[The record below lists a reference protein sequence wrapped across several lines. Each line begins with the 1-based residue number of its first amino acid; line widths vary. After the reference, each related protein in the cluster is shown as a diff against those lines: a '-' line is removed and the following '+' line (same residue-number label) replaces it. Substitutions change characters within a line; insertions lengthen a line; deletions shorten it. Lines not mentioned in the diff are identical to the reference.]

1 MSSAEK
7 IIESIRL
14 DSEEKIKSINSDAES
29 GCMEYKKEAD
39 EKIKE
44 IMGTAEQKIEAQSR
58 RLLKAGESKIELE
71 KRTVLLRARRREIDR
86 CLSKIADQL
95 DNLSDKDYFDFLY
108 RLALTSAIKKGEII
122 LCSRDLK
129 RLPTDFLSKLSDKGI
144 NATLCSKPDESIKS
158 GFILRDGDIE
168 ENMTLEAVINDKKE
182 AIEDIISRE
191 LFKS

>member
-14 DSEEKIKSINSDAES
+14 DSEEKIKSIRSDAES

-44 IMGTAEQKIEAQSR
+44 IMDTAEQKIEAQSR
-58 RLLKAGESKIELE
+58 RLQKAGESKIELE
-71 KRTVLLRARRREIDR
+71 KRTVLLRARRREIDH

-95 DNLSDKDYFDFLY
+95 DNLGDKDYFDFLY
-108 RLALTSAIKKGEII
+108 RLALTSAIKKGEIVFS
-122 LCSRDLK
+122 SRDLK
-129 RLPTDFLSKLSDKGI
+129 RLPKDFLSRLSEKGI
-144 NATLCSKPDESIKS
+144 DATLCSKPDERIKS

-168 ENMTLEAVINDKKE
+168 ENMTLEAVINNKRE